1 MAKTY
6 TVPCSTKT
14 AYRNTST
21 AYTQYPYSTS
31 NYYAGKYSTYVCG
44 VNCLFSG
51 LSGINASAVTG
62 ITVHVQRVTG
72 GANITYAVNLN
83 YSVLVSDASSAL
95 ETGSTQFTTNKKEW
109 QWAYNESATGGEY
122 NDISLGTSLFSN
134 LRDYGFAVAGT
145 PSRPD
150 NVRSINIGDVYLTVT
165 TSEIDYV
172 LSYDL
177 QGGEGSL
184 DSQTAAGTTSASF
197 TISSTVPT
205 RDGYSFEGWATSA
218 GGAVSYQPSETI
230 TVTCDVTL
238 YAVWSAQTC
247 TVTFD
252 ANGGTVSPTTMTVT
266 YGQAYGTLPTPTRTT
281 GTFSGWYYGDTLITS
296 TSIVS
301 TLENHTLVAD
311 WGMTSPFYMKMTD
324 GSMKPAFVFRKTE
337 SGMSQCTVYT
347 IDEDGALTN

>member
-1 MAKTY
+1 MATNTY
-6 TVPCSTKT
+6 TCTISIKS
-14 AYRNTST
+14 ATS
-21 AYTQYPYSTS
+21 YSGT
-31 NYYAGKYSTYVCG
+31 YYAYGDGGKVGKNSNVFFRTKIEAP
-44 VNCLFSG
+44 
-51 LSGINASAVTG
+51 SGIPAASE
-62 ITVHVQRVTG
+62 I
-72 GANITYAVNLN
+72 
-83 YSVLVSDASSAL
+83 
-95 ETGSTQFTTNKKEW
+95 
-109 QWAYNESATGGEY
+109 ESATLTLNVSDHGASTGTFSFGLYEAY
-122 NDISLGTSLFSN
+122 GNSGYTTANVAGVTKSIKISSPGSTVSLNATTFLQAGITSLMF
-134 LRDYGFAVAGT
+134 L
-145 PSRPD
+145 P
-150 NVRSINIGDVYLTVT
+150 
-165 TSEIDYV
+165 TSEPPYNSAWIEFSSATLSITTKSVSYT

-177 QGGEGSL
+177 QGGDGTIS
-184 DSQTAAGTTSASF
+184 SQTGTGEDSVSF

-230 TVTCDVTL
+230 TVTGDVTL

>member
-1 MAKTY
+1 MATTY
-6 TVPCSTKT
+6 TIPCTL
-14 AYRNTST
+14 TS
-21 AYTQYPYSTS
+21 YEH
-31 NYYAGKYSTYVCG
+31 YYAVGSNSVTINGGKMKVSADQSVYVVGAWDRSSYNNYSSVMVTAGSTTIQGSVISIKLRLNVSTNNNNSVYVG
-44 VNCLFSG
+44 
-51 LSGINASAVTG
+51 
-62 ITVHVQRVTG
+62 RVTNTTNLTNTG
-72 GANITYAVNLN
+72 GTPWA
-83 YSVLVSDASSAL
+83 
-95 ETGSTQFTTNKKEW
+95 TGST
-109 QWAYNESATGGEY
+109 TGWIEKV
-122 NDISLGTSLFSN
+122 ITSLGYAAGCSYSLIQDSSHTGSVDIRVTAAE
-134 LRDYGFAVAGT
+134 LV
-145 PSRPD
+145 
-150 NVRSINIGDVYLTVT
+150 VT
-165 TSEIDYV
+165 TDATEFT
-172 LSYDL
+172 LSYDT
-177 QGGEGSL
+177 QGGSTAPA
-184 DSQTAAGTTSASF
+184 SQTATGTTSASF

-230 TVTCDVTL
+230 TVTGDVTL

-324 GSMKPAFVFRKTE
+324 GSMKPAYVFRKTE

>member
-6 TVPCSTKT
+6 TVPCTLNGAAATTYSGTYYVNNSCYAVGKYDGAFHRTKISVGSNVPDGSKIT
-14 AYRNTST
+14 SATLRLYVSSHGTST
-21 AYTQYPYSTS
+21 AGINFGLYEAYKDTGYQTTTVSSVKKYLVINNPGTVVSIDITAFLQASITSLMFLATSEVSYST
-31 NYYAGKYSTYVCG
+31 AWIQFG
-44 VNCLFSG
+44 
-51 LSGINASAVTG
+51 SAD
-62 ITVHVQRVTG
+62 
-72 GANITYAVNLN
+72 
-83 YSVLVSDASSAL
+83 VLV
-95 ETGSTQFTTNKKEW
+95 ET
-109 QWAYNESATGGEY
+109 NEVECT
-122 NDISLGTSLFSN
+122 
-134 LRDYGFAVAGT
+134 
-145 PSRPD
+145 
-150 NVRSINIGDVYLTVT
+150 
-165 TSEIDYV
+165 

-177 QGGEGSL
+177 QGGDGSFTP
-184 DSQTAAGTTSASF
+184 QTATGTTSVSF

-230 TVTCDVTL
+230 TVTGDVTL

-252 ANGGTVSPTTMTVT
+252 ANGGTVSPTTMTVN

-301 TLENHTLVAD
+301 TLEDHTLVAD

-324 GSMKPAFVFRKTE
+324 GVMKPAYVFRRTA
-337 SGMSQCTVYT
+337 SGMSQCTVYM